1 VLKRNNIVQGKVIQ
15 GLLVLHYE
23 LKSLPISKAGTKL
36 ELFSE
41 ELRKYSDTEMYK
53 ATDKPIRLAT
63 KVFFWKIMQVA
74 MHKPTYVRYRVMLMW
89 YSRPYSRS
97 SEKCT

>member
-1 VLKRNNIVQGKVIQ
+1 MLKRNNIVQGKITL
-15 GLLVLHYE
+15 GLLVPHYE
-23 LKSLPISKAGTKL
+23 LNSLPISNAGSKL

-41 ELRKYSDTEMYK
+41 ELRKYSDTEMYR

-74 MHKPTYVRYRVMLMW
+74 MHKPAYVRYRVMLMW